1 MENLSSLKNLYGLN
15 ETQLENLKQTINL
28 NIFPNNIEQVKLQ
41 LNVLMKQQ
49 TSVKNQIPK
58 TRFNQVSNFIIEV
71 YSYIN
76 EFKSNS
82 VNTEIDKVYDLSSY
96 HLDSSILHKK
106 PDSLPESLK
115 PQKTSVN
122 NRQKELLNRL
132 QKRKDPP
139 QQQNPSP
146 PTPPTPSQHQSNLRK
161 NVLLQQQK
169 TNSKLGDID
178 PYELYGM
185 TRDKKIDI
193 TDLKSKYKKYAL
205 QTHPDKNNGET
216 HNFNIV
222 NEAFKVI
229 YEDYKLKEND
239 KQYNELKNNSKSFIE
254 SQDKTNYQNKEM
266 SSEDFS
272 KGNFNSTKFNTI
284 FNENRIGNANDDGY
298 GDWSKSNEFDS
309 EDIVRDTTINKGN
322 FNNMFD
328 SNVKMPNKVVK
339 FTSPQELFMND
350 DNNCEEL
357 GVDKVDSYTGK
368 SKTINYTDYKE
379 AHTTTRL
386 VDPNTEY
393 NTYNS
398 LDEVK
403 AARSNMKDLSTEEI
417 MEIELEKSKR
427 EEGEDTRLRHLL
439 KQDTAHFENYN
450 KIHNI
455 MLSRR

>member
-1 MENLSSLKNLYGLN
+1 MEYISSLKNLYGLN
-15 ETQLENLKQTINL
+15 ENQLENLKQTIKL

-41 LNVLMKQQ
+41 LDVLMKQQ

-58 TRFNQVSNFIIEV
+58 NKFNQVSNFIIEV

-96 HLDSSILHKK
+96 HLDSTILHKK
-106 PDSLPESLK
+106 PDALPDILK
-115 PQKTSVN
+115 PQKTSINN
-122 NRQKELLNRL
+122 NRQQELLQRL
-132 QKRKDPP
+132 KKRKESP
-139 QQQNPSP
+139 QQQH
-146 PTPPTPSQHQSNLRK
+146 PSQQHPLQQQKPSNLRK

-169 TNSKLGDID
+169 KNSKLGDID
-178 PYELYGM
+178 PYELYGISRN
-185 TRDKKIDI
+185 TKIDI
-193 TDLKSKYKKYAL
+193 NELKSKYKQYAL
-205 QTHPDKNNGET
+205 QTHPDKNNGDT

-229 YEDYKLKEND
+229 YEDYKLKQND
-239 KQYNELKNNSKSFIE
+239 KQFNELKNNSKSFIE
-254 SQDKTNYQNKEM
+254 SQSKTNYQNKEFV
-266 SSEDFS
+266 SDDFS
-272 KGNFNSTKFNTI
+272 KGNFNSTKFNKI
-284 FNENRIGNANDDGY
+284 FNDTRIGNANDDVY

-309 EDIVRDTTINKGN
+309 EDIVRDTSLNKGN

-328 SNVKMPNKVVK
+328 TNVKMTNKVVK
-339 FTSPQELFMND
+339 YTSPQELFMND

-357 GVDKVDSYTGK
+357 GVEKVDSYTGR

-403 AARSNMKDLSTEEI
+403 AARSNMKDLTTEEI
-417 MEIELEKSKR
+417 MEIELEKSQR
-427 EEGEDTRLRHLL
+427 EESEDNRLRHLL
-439 KQDTAHFENYN
+439 KQDNAHFENYN